1 MSDAFLIQREE
12 FSAHTMARLG
22 VSRELFDAF
31 NRLLAPHVT
40 QVHFRK
46 GEYLQREGV
55 PASVAYWLYR
65 GVARRGM
72 ITGDGSDVTMAF
84 SSEGDSCGSHHDLLA
99 AQDGLPAQEFIVAE
113 TPVTAVRV
121 EWAVLARLREE
132 HGIMREYYLKV
143 SEHSIRRYSQS
154 CLIRSMTSANCRLA
168 AFREQYPGLER
179 RISQKAL
186 ASFLGIT
193 PQYMSTLL
201 RQMKAGVRSGNTP

>member
-1 MSDAFLIQREE
+1 MPDVFLQQREE
-12 FSAHTMARLG
+12 FSAYTMSRIG
-22 VSRELFDAF
+22 VSRELFDEF

-40 QVHFRK
+40 QLQFRK
-46 GEYLQREGV
+46 GDYLQRAGV

-72 ITGDGSDVTMAF
+72 LTRDGSDVTMAF
-84 SSEGDSCGSHHDLLA
+84 SAEGDSCGSHHDLLA
-99 AQDGLPAQEFIVAE
+99 AADGQPAQEFIIAE

-121 EWAVLARLREE
+121 EWATLARLREE
-132 HGIMREYYLKV
+132 HSMMREYYLKV

-168 AFREQYPGLER
+168 AFREQYPGLEH
-179 RISQKAL
+179 RISQKSL

-201 RQMKAGVRSGNTP
+201 RQEVRGQV

>member
-1 MSDAFLIQREE
+1 MSDVFLQQREE
-12 FSAHTMARLG
+12 FSAYTMRCVG
-22 VSRELFDAF
+22 VSRELFDQF
-31 NRLLAPHVT
+31 NRLLLPHVT

-46 GEYLQREGV
+46 GEYLQRAGV
-55 PASVAYWLYR
+55 PATVAYWLYR

-72 ITGDGSDVTMAF
+72 ITKDGTDVTMAF
-84 SSEGDSCGSHHDLLA
+84 SAEGDSCGSHHDLLA
-99 AQDGLPAQEFIVAE
+99 AQDGQPAQEFIVAE
-113 TPVTAVRV
+113 TSVTAIRV
-121 EWAVLARLREE
+121 EWATLARLREE
-132 HGIMREYYLKV
+132 HSIMREYYLKV

-201 RQMKAGVRSGNTP
+201 RQEQEQ

>member
-1 MSDAFLIQREE
+1 MSDVFFKQREE
-12 FSAHTMARLG
+12 FSEYTMARLG
-22 VSRELFDAF
+22 VSRELFDEF

-40 QVHFRK
+40 HVQFRK
-46 GEYLQREGV
+46 GEYLQRHGV

-72 ITGDGSDVTMAF
+72 LTKDGTDVTMAF
-84 SSEGDSCGSHHDLLA
+84 STEGDSCGSHHDLLA
-99 AQDGLPAQEFIVAE
+99 AQDGAPAQEFIVAE

-121 EWAVLARLREE
+121 EWRTLARLREE

-154 CLIRSMTSANCRLA
+154 CLIRSMTSATCRLA
-168 AFREQYPGLER
+168 AFREQYPGLEQ
-179 RISQKAL
+179 RISQKVL

-201 RQMKAGVRSGNTP
+201 RK

>member
-1 MSDAFLIQREE
+1 MSEAFLKQREE
-12 FSAHTMARLG
+12 FSEYTMSRVG
-22 VSRELFDAF
+22 VSRELFDEF
-31 NRLLAPHVT
+31 NRLLAPHV
-40 QVHFRK
+40 QEVHFRK
-46 GEYLQREGV
+46 GDFLQRSGV

-72 ITGDGSDVTMAF
+72 ITKDGTDVTMAF

-99 AQDGLPAQEFIVAE
+99 AQDGQPAQEFIIAE
-113 TPVTAVRV
+113 TSVTALRV
-121 EWAVLARLREE
+121 QWATLARLREE

-168 AFREQYPGLER
+168 AFREQYPDLER

-201 RQMKAGVRSGNTP
+201 RQEQEHSG

>member
-1 MSDAFLIQREE
+1 MPEVFLKQREE
-12 FSAHTMARLG
+12 FSNYTMRRLG

-40 QVHFRK
+40 QLHFRK
-46 GEYLQREGV
+46 GEYLQQAGV

-65 GVARRGM
+65 GVARRAI
-72 ITGDGSDVTMAF
+72 ITKDGSDVTMAF

-121 EWAVLARLREE
+121 EWSTLARLREE
-132 HGIMREYYLKV
+132 HRIMREYYLKV

-179 RISQKAL
+179 RISQKVL

-201 RQMKAGVRSGNTP
+201 RQEQEQERPDGGA